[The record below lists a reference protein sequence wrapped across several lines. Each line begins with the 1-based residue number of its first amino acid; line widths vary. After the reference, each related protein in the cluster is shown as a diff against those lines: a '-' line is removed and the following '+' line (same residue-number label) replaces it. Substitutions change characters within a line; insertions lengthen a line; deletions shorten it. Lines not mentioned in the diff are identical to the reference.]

1 VNDSGAVGSRPEI
14 LRALSPAAK
23 HKSRGTRTAV
33 ILRLPSALTILR
45 HPRGWI
51 RITFGRRCRKVRAVI
66 LAQLLLPGASEYEQ
80 KSQRIDFASL
90 SLEHGVRIGEP
101 AEADLIHV
109 YAPDGMHVDLKLPYV
124 SNARPP
130 RRRFR
135 RTIQPERV
143 ITPLKDTVDSFI
155 PEAVEETYFAGEK
168 NEPGK
173 LIIGT
178 FARPHL
184 RNIIEQTAARIQRY
198 RDDIDWLLFDTAP
211 SPEDLRGVDV
221 WVDPALSESDFDGF
235 VAEAIVA
242 GTPVIA
248 SRTIINVQR
257 LEKGRTGVLVPPGD
271 PNEWTHA
278 ILAALFKPEFRH
290 SKRIAAQ
297 QTASKFRPRH
307 RARALIELYES
318 ILQ

>member
-1 VNDSGAVGSRPEI
+1 
-14 LRALSPAAK
+14 
-23 HKSRGTRTAV
+23 V
-33 ILRLPSALTILR
+33 II
-45 HPRGWI
+45 
-51 RITFGRRCRKVRAVI
+51 
-66 LAQLLLPGASEYEQ
+66 AQLVLPGASEYER

-90 SLEHGVRIGEP
+90 SAEHDVRIGD
-101 AEADLIHV
+101 AADADLIHV
-109 YAPDGMHVDLKLPYV
+109 YAGDDMRVDLKLPYV
-124 SNARPP
+124 CNAHPK

-135 RTIQPERV
+135 KTTQPERV
-143 ITPLKDTVDSFI
+143 ITPLKDGPDTFI
-155 PEAVEETYFAGEK
+155 PEAVEEKYFDGEEK
-168 NEPGK
+168 QRGK
-173 LIIGT
+173 PTVGT
-178 FARPHL
+178 FARPQL

-198 RDDIDWLLFDTAP
+198 RDDVDWLLFDTAP
-211 SPEDLRGVDV
+211 SPDDLRGVDV
-221 WVDPALSESDFDGF
+221 WVDPAMSDTDLDGF
-235 VAEAIVA
+235 AAEAIAA
-242 GTPVIA
+242 GTAVIA
-248 SRTIINVQR
+248 SRIVINVQR

>member
-1 VNDSGAVGSRPEI
+1 
-14 LRALSPAAK
+14 
-23 HKSRGTRTAV
+23 V
-33 ILRLPSALTILR
+33 II
-45 HPRGWI
+45 
-51 RITFGRRCRKVRAVI
+51 
-66 LAQLLLPGASEYEQ
+66 AQLVLPGASEYER

-90 SLEHGVRIGEP
+90 SVEHDIRIGE
-101 AEADLIHV
+101 AADADLIHV
-109 YAPDGMHVDLKLPYV
+109 YAPEDIRIDLNLPYV
-124 SNARPP
+124 SNVRPK

-135 RTIQPERV
+135 RTAQPERV
-143 ITPLKDTVDSFI
+143 ITPLKDTMDAFI
-155 PEAVEETYFAGEK
+155 PEAVDEIYFADEEK
-168 NEPGK
+168 QPHK
-173 LIIGT
+173 PTVGT
-178 FARPHL
+178 FARPQL

-198 RDDIDWLLFDTAP
+198 RDDVDWLLFDAAP
-211 SPEDLRGVDV
+211 SPDDLRGVDV
-221 WVDPALSESDFDGF
+221 WVDPAMSDNDFDGF

-242 GTPVIA
+242 RTAVIA

-278 ILAALFKPEFRH
+278 ILAALFKPEFRN